1 MSFSGKEFKLHPRTA
16 VSVFI
21 ILLFLLLSSA
31 YLEFRNR
38 KNTTLELM
46 ALMSENLSQT
56 IRQAAVNSILS
67 NDVIE
72 DELAAR
78 TQNALQIITSGT
90 DLLTTSQAVLER
102 IIAEHQLIGMQIINR
117 EGQILR
123 TIGRITDDH
132 IDPVYLQD
140 WLRSDESAI
149 NFGMST
155 TSAENKFVIGIGLK
169 IAAGAVIGFS
179 DADELIALRRK
190 IGIGNLMNSISQ
202 NSAVAYIAIQD
213 SLGILAAT
221 ANIETLSAIAS
232 DSFLRT
238 GMDSTNFK
246 WRISR
251 FKERRIFEGVL
262 PFYVLDVS
270 YGLIRIGLDYKP
282 IQEIQASAIR
292 QGAMRLGIL
301 LVIGFLLAAF
311 SITNQNVRLL
321 RREKENITKEVYRLQ
336 DDLRRR
342 ERFSAMG
349 ELAAGV
355 AHEIRNPLNAIS
367 MTVQRLAREFPPA
380 EGAGEQAQLIKTIRQ
395 EIERIGAIIRQFLD
409 FARPAPLAKKSVE
422 IDELITNVI
431 ALYQARA
438 ASQQIKIESENHLHS
453 KVFIDPDKITQ
464 GLINLLENA
473 LDAVASGGTVKLR
486 VASSG
491 RKKFSI
497 TVEDDGM
504 GIPTENLNR
513 IFNLYFTTKP
523 NGTGLGLAQVYQIV
537 SEHSG
542 EIEVISRP
550 GQGTRFVLTIPIMR
564 E

>member
-149 NFGMST
+149 NFGMSA

-473 LDAVASGGTVKLR
+473 LDAIASGGTVKLR

-497 TVEDDGM
+497 IVEDDGM

>member
-1 MSFSGKEFKLHPRTA
+1 MSFSRKEFKLHPRTA

-123 TIGRITDDH
+123 TIGRIADDH
-132 IDPVYLQD
+132 IDPVYFQD
-140 WLRSDESAI
+140 WLKSDESAI
-149 NFGMST
+149 NFGMSA

-169 IAAGAVIGFS
+169 IAAGAVFGFS

-202 NSAVAYIAIQD
+202 NSAIAYIAIQD

-321 RREKENITKEVYRLQ
+321 RKEKENITKEVYRLQ

-542 EIEVISRP
+542 EIEVFSQP
-550 GQGTRFVLTIPIMR
+550 GQGTRFVLIIPIMR